1 MSDFFKQKEFEL
13 KCSSLRKNILNKNKK
28 IRKDKDEFD
37 STFHLL
43 LEKHMEYRNHC
54 DNKIKNYEKEVC
66 NNELLIK
73 FLLLVSTLLFII
85 IFYPIY

>member
-43 LEKHMEYRNHC
+43 LKSLRQHNQ
-54 DNKIKNYEKEVC
+54 K
-66 NNELLIK
+66 L
-73 FLLLVSTLLFII
+73 
-85 IFYPIY
+85 